1 MKFSHYVSSPK
12 NGRKIP
18 VYIRKHR
25 KPVMP

>member
-12 NGRKIP
+12 NDRKIP